1 MSNIGELQKTV
12 DRSFWEK
19 PEGKTGILFAA
30 LAVGA
35 GSYGL
40 YRILPFIISLL
51 ENTVHATLLAGVL
64 VVLTS
69 PIWNS
74 KVRLLT
80 SYFFRSAMRAITG
93 FFVEIDP
100 IGILKNYIEDLKKNQ
115 LNMERQIANLKGS
128 ITRVQSLIEKN
139 QADASHALRIAQA
152 AKQEQNKAALVLNS
166 RKAGRLDKSNFTLQ
180 AMLNKMHSLYKM
192 LNKMKE
198 VSDIMV
204 QDMESEVTIKE
215 QERAALLASYGAF
228 TSAMKILK
236 GDPDSKALYDQA
248 MEHLADDYA
257 RKVGEIENFMEV
269 SEGFIASV
277 DLDNL
282 VFEQEALEKLEQ
294 LERRSDQL
302 LLGSDLVPSQVDSVH
317 AVFANR

>member
-1 MSNIGELQKTV
+1 
-12 DRSFWEK
+12 
-19 PEGKTGILFAA
+19 
-30 LAVGA
+30 
-35 GSYGL
+35 
-40 YRILPFIISLL
+40 
-51 ENTVHATLLAGVL
+51 
-64 VVLTS
+64 
-69 PIWNS
+69 
-74 KVRLLT
+74 
-80 SYFFRSAMRAITG
+80 
-93 FFVEIDP
+93 
-100 IGILKNYIEDLKKNQ
+100 
-115 LNMERQIANLKGS
+115 
-128 ITRVQSLIEKN
+128 
-139 QADASHALRIAQA
+139 
-152 AKQEQNKAALVLNS
+152 
-166 RKAGRLDKSNFTLQ
+166 
-180 AMLNKMHSLYKM
+180 
-192 LNKMKE
+192 
-198 VSDIMV
+198 MV